1 MSAEQPLKNSYTYFG
16 IVLILEGLSFL
27 ICPHLTTKLLFLSPL
42 QTAQAE
48 QYARVAGLA
57 IVVIGYYY
65 YVAGIYTL
73 IEYFRASVVG
83 RMFVLPVIIA
93 MCYFYSLEVSFLIF
107 GVQDLLTATWSYF
120 CLKAYD
126 NEQAKLKK

>member
-1 MSAEQPLKNSYTYFG
+1 MSAEQSLKNSYTYVG
-16 IVLILEGLSFL
+16 ILLVLEGFSFL
-27 ICPHLTTKLLFLSPL
+27 ISPHLTTKLLLLSPL

-65 YVAGIYTL
+65 CVAGKYTL
-73 IEYFRASVVG
+73 IGLFRASVVG
-83 RMFVLPVIIA
+83 RLLILPAISA
-93 MCYFYSLEVSFLIF
+93 MIFFYSVEVSFLLF
-107 GVQDLLTATWSYF
+107 GIQDFLTAIWSYF

-126 NEQAKLKK
+126 AEQAKLKK

>member
-1 MSAEQPLKNSYTYFG
+1 MSAEQSLKNSYTYVG
-16 IVLILEGLSFL
+16 ILLVLEGFSFL
-27 ICPHLTTKLLFLSPL
+27 ISPHLTTKLLLLSPL

-65 YVAGIYTL
+65 CVAGKYTL
-73 IEYFRASVVG
+73 IGLFSSV
-83 RMFVLPVIIA
+83 
-93 MCYFYSLEVSFLIF
+93 EVSFLLF
-107 GVQDLLTATWSYF
+107 GIQDFLTAIWSYF

-126 NEQAKLKK
+126 AEQAKLKK